1 MTTHQIHLFLVTLLI
16 GAFVP
21 TEAETLINEQEATL
35 PAYAAQPPSRSIIRG
50 PIVKWMSPKN
60 GVTVN
65 SPFELKVHL
74 EPREGVKI
82 DPSSLK
88 VVYLKS
94 PVVDLTP
101 RLQTAITPKGI
112 EFKQAE
118 VPPGSHTIRLTI
130 RDIEGRETNSQL
142 TIKVN
147 PQ

>member
-1 MTTHQIHLFLVTLLI
+1 MTTHPLYLFLFTILLS
-16 GAFVP
+16 AFAP
-21 TEAETLINEQEATL
+21 LQAETLIHEREAEL
-35 PAYAAQPPSRSIIRG
+35 PALVSTPPSRSIIRG
-50 PIVKWMSPKN
+50 PVVKWVSPKN
-60 GVTVN
+60 GITVN
-65 SPFELKVHL
+65 SPFELKVLL

-88 VVYLKS
+88 VVYLKT

-130 RDIEGRETNSQL
+130 RDVEGRETNSQL

-147 PQ
+147 P